1 MENCNIRLSE
11 ISPKRIFEEMKLNV
25 YNDFSLSPDL
35 SVNKAYL
42 YSRRSLFKILH
53 AITNAMSFKSQTFFL
68 CTHFLDIIFSSKKQ
82 INTNINLIGLAS
94 LCLSAKY
101 CENDP
106 IVPHLQYFL
115 KAYNVITGYRST
127 FSMNDLKSAEIFA
140 LKSLN
145 YKLNYY
151 TSYDFN
157 SFLFGH
163 GILKMEQLK
172 EIGIINKN
180 QRYFKNKKNEFFI
193 NQNNSLIIKN
203 LLEKIYRKSRYY
215 LDIIVNKTK
224 LCFKYNSLLIS
235 IYIMKKSVNE
245 ILAIEHKINSC
256 EIKIREEFQKKNS
269 IYFKE
274 IMFDFYEIEYESN
287 EEYKQLINDEEIL
300 EIFEKKSK
308 DEPNFTK
315 KIIGPNIEEKKDD
328 EKDDEK
334 ENNKLNNNNNND
346 NRTFFASSVSNGFYK
361 RLSLKIN
368 PDEIN
373 RRQNDIIE
381 RNPITSRVKKSITI
395 DNDNTLDNVNINL
408 NINELQN
415 SHKKRNNQINN
426 LTNTNKSSLNIY
438 SSFKNKQNE
447 KIPTGI
453 LKKKISNI
461 PINNRYIPRI
471 ETYKNFNKKNI
482 LRNNNDSICTENTFQ
497 GSNYLNKKE
506 EIKTENNS
514 PGNLE
519 KKENSIN
526 KYNNITNY
534 SRITKVRRLNV
545 LNNRKERKDFSYSIT
560 ENNNNNELTAISCE
574 KKPYYRKLIRQNTN
588 EKYKSLNHNSIS
600 NNNINNVD
608 KNKYET
614 MNIESFS
621 RNENNNLNIKAN
633 SFFTRINLRKDVNNK
648 SNILNTSENVGNEN
662 TIRNNNNSNT
672 KANNNTNA
680 NKEIITT
687 SSRYRRR
694 YQNNFHNNLQNKT
707 NNNNISADN
716 KTENSAIIKD
726 DNNKKE
732 IESYSQIKADN
743 NNTKGLTSVN
753 FYKSRRN
760 KISVNTI
767 NNNENKNIE
776 SNKSFIE
783 SKRLTYLLGKQNTE
797 LNNTLKEINLAYAR
811 NKKEEK
817 EKEKE
822 REREK
827 KSQKEKELEKERE
840 REKEREKE
848 REREKEKENK
858 NNNIDNN
865 NNNIKVNF
873 TKSIRQKYL
882 NINKSNRSSNNIN
895 KNTES
900 AKENNNNNSKEFNT
914 ISTNSIPIS
923 IRNRY
928 TSKTK
933 LHAKDNIILTENNNN
948 DNRNTIKE
956 NNTKDNNNITRDSK
970 SKSKYST
977 SIPLPQDY
985 INLKKTSIYRL
996 MNRTKNLFNRNN
1008 NNNEEEENKQN
1019 INNENDKC
1027 DSKNTKNKPNIHFYR
1042 TLNNMNKIIKSDK
1055 NLELQR
1061 NKEEIKKNQQD
1072 IKIGNNSFLRNVIY
1086 KNKLNKNNISINS
1099 KSQKNTSNITLNNN
1113 NINSYNNNEN
1123 KNKVNNNRN
1132 ILNEYVKIK
1141 NIYVKN
1147 CPGVQINNSF
1157 VLSNNDTC
1165 STTTNKKYNNRFI
1178 RYNNNGKEK
1187 DNGLIRY
1194 HRSRKAIDT
1203 NRNNNDNYKVI
1214 FNGK

>member
-1 MENCNIRLSE
+1 M
-11 ISPKRIFEEMKLNV
+11 
-25 YNDFSLSPDL
+25 
-35 SVNKAYL
+35 
-42 YSRRSLFKILH
+42 
-53 AITNAMSFKSQTFFL
+53 
-68 CTHFLDIIFSSKKQ
+68 
-82 INTNINLIGLAS
+82 
-94 LCLSAKY
+94 
-101 CENDP
+101 
-106 IVPHLQYFL
+106 
-115 KAYNVITGYRST
+115 
-127 FSMNDLKSAEIFA
+127 
-140 LKSLN
+140 
-145 YKLNYY
+145 
-151 TSYDFN
+151 
-157 SFLFGH
+157 
-163 GILKMEQLK
+163 
-172 EIGIINKN
+172 
-180 QRYFKNKKNEFFI
+180 
-193 NQNNSLIIKN
+193 
-203 LLEKIYRKSRYY
+203 EKIYRKSRYY

-256 EIKIREEFQKKNS
+256 EIKIREEFKKKNS
-269 IYFKE
+269 NFFRE
-274 IMFDFYEIEYESN
+274 IMFEFYEIEYESN
-287 EEYKQLINDEEIL
+287 EEYQKLINDEEIL

-308 DEPNFTK
+308 DELNAANAAK
-315 KIIGPNIEEKKDD
+315 SIIGPKIEEKKEN

-346 NRTFFASSVSNGFYK
+346 NRAIFASSVSNGFYK

-373 RRQNDIIE
+373 KRPNDIIE
-381 RNPITSRVKKSITI
+381 RNPITSRLKKSITI
-395 DNDNTLDNVNINL
+395 DNDNTMDNIN
-408 NINELQN
+408 INSNNKEFQK
-415 SHKKRNNQINN
+415 SYKKRDIQTNN

-438 SSFKNKQNE
+438 SSFKNKLNE
-447 KIPTGI
+447 EIPTGI

-497 GSNYLNKKE
+497 GSIYLNKKE
-506 EIKTENNS
+506 EIKTEKNS

-519 KKENSIN
+519 EKENSIN

-534 SRITKVRRLNV
+534 SRITKVRRLNL

-560 ENNNNNELTAISCE
+560 ENGGVNDLTAISCE
-574 KKPYYRKLIRQNTN
+574 KKPYYRKLIRQSTN
-588 EKYKSLNHNSIS
+588 EKYKSLNHNSVS
-600 NNNINNVD
+600 NNNINNAD

-614 MNIESFS
+614 INSESFS
-621 RNENNNLNIKAN
+621 RNENNHLNIKTN
-633 SFFTRINLRKDVNNK
+633 NFFTRINLRKDANNK

-662 TIRNNNNSNT
+662 TIKNNNNSNT
-672 KANNNTNA
+672 KANNNTNTI
-680 NKEIITT
+680 KEIITA

-694 YQNNFHNNLQNKT
+694 YQNNLQNRT
-707 NNNNISADN
+707 NNIDISADN
-716 KTENSAIIKD
+716 KIENSAILKD

-732 IESYSQIKADN
+732 IESYSQIKADD

-767 NNNENKNIE
+767 NNNENKNTE

-822 REREK
+822 REKKIQREK
-827 KSQKEKELEKERE
+827 ETKIEKE

-848 REREKEKENK
+848 KEKEREKEREKEKENK

-865 NNNIKVNF
+865 NIDNNNINNIKVNF

-900 AKENNNNNSKEFNT
+900 AKENNNNNNINSNSNAFNT
-914 ISTNSIPIS
+914 INTNSIPIS
-923 IRNRY
+923 VRNRY

-933 LHAKDNIILTENNNN
+933 LHANDNIILTDNNNN

-956 NNTKDNNNITRDSK
+956 NNAKDNNNITRDNQ

-985 INLKKTSIYRL
+985 INLKKTSIYRI
-996 MNRTKNLFNRNN
+996 MNRTKNLFNRKN
-1008 NNNEEEENKQN
+1008 NNNEEEENKQS
-1019 INNENDKC
+1019 INNENDKN
-1027 DSKNTKNKPNIHFYR
+1027 DSKITKNNPNIHFYR

-1061 NKEEIKKNQQD
+1061 NKEEIKKNKQD

-1086 KNKLNKNNISINS
+1086 KNKLNKNNISINC

-1113 NINSYNNNEN
+1113 NNNPNNNNEN
-1123 KNKVNNNRN
+1123 KNKVNNNCS

-1147 CPGVQINNSF
+1147 CPGGQFNNSF

-1187 DNGLIRY
+1187 DNGLNRY
-1194 HRSRKAIDT
+1194 HLSRKALDT
-1203 NRNNNDNYKVI
+1203 IRSNNDNNKVI